1 MRHKGS
7 NPIIIK
13 GKRVILSEVVPEYF
27 EYIILWR
34 NNKRLNK
41 YINQSFE
48 LTIDS
53 QYKWYR
59 EKYLVDPTQ
68 GFFVMLEKA
77 TNRPFATIGWTDMD
91 VIKKRCVGGRLL
103 MPDKNDSGLLVEG
116 SVLFWDYLLQH
127 VDNIYIHV
135 AKMNKRALRWNKA
148 FGFREHDG
156 SEKWEYPEYK
166 IINNIPHIEITMKK
180 SEYLKAKEK
189 YDLLKLST

>member
-1 MRHKGS
+1 MRHKVS

-13 GKRVILSEVVPEYF
+13 GKHVILSEVLPEYF

-68 GFFVMLEKA
+68 AFFVMLEKA
-77 TNRPFATIGWTDMD
+77 TNRPFATIGWTYMD
-91 VIKKRCVGGRLL
+91 VVKKQCVGGRLL
-103 MPDKNDSGLLVEG
+103 MPLIHFLCQHKTVPHKILRI
-116 SVLFWDYLLQH
+116 LFQNFHLQFH
-127 VDNIYIHV
+127 QYTN
-135 AKMNKRALRWNKA
+135 
-148 FGFREHDG
+148 FCC
-156 SEKWEYPEYK
+156 
-166 IINNIPHIEITMKK
+166 
-180 SEYLKAKEK
+180 
-189 YDLLKLST
+189 KLY